1 MSDTDLTDLIGL
13 KGRKV
18 LITGGAGHIARA
30 MAEGFVQVGASVLL
44 VDRDG
49 DALRDAQMI
58 APDQVSI
65 LQVDLEYVDDAV
77 QAITGQVSQQG
88 SLDILINNAA
98 FVGTSELQG
107 WATDFSNQDIVTWR
121 RALEVNLT
129 APFALCQTLA
139 PLLQK
144 SGHGSIIN
152 IGSIY
157 GVVAPDPALY
167 EGTDM
172 GNPAAYGASKSGL
185 FQLTRYLAAA
195 LAPNIRV
202 NMISPGGIFRD
213 QPSVFVERYEKR
225 TPLGRMAREHDI
237 LGAMLF
243 LAGGMSSY
251 ITGQNI
257 VVDGGW
263 TVT

>member
-1 MSDTDLTDLIGL
+1 MSETDITDLIGL

-30 MAEGFVQVGASVLL
+30 MTKGFVQVGANVLL
-44 VDRDG
+44 VDRYG
-49 DALRDAQMI
+49 DALRDAQTI
-58 APDQVSI
+58 APDQISI
-65 LQVDLEYVDDAV
+65 LQIDLEDMGDAV
-77 QAITGQVSQQG
+77 RAIMGKVSQQG
-88 SLDILINNAA
+88 SLNILINNAA

-107 WATDFSNQDIVTWR
+107 WATDFSNQDIGTWR
-121 RALEVNLT
+121 RALEINLT
-129 APFALCQTLA
+129 APFALCQALA
-139 PLLQK
+139 PLLRE

-185 FQLTRYLAAA
+185 FQLTRYLATT
-195 LAPNIRV
+195 LAPDIRV

-213 QPSVFVERYEKR
+213 QPSAFVERYEKR
-225 TPLGRMAREHDI
+225 TPLGRMGREDDI
-237 LGAMLF
+237 RGATLF
-243 LAGGMSSY
+243 LAGAMSSY

-257 VVDGGW
+257 LVDGGW
-263 TVT
+263 TVI